1 MKIMKKF
8 LVVLAAILILSGCSN
23 IQSKDYDTLINEV
36 ASSKY
41 DIVNTYRTGYKY
53 YAPGNMDISN
63 ILDYNETL
71 EDSSHKYYF
80 YVDVVSY
87 YNRVVENYEVN
98 PQAYYSKVINYQDKY
113 GYIEINKWKNGKYLL
128 EIMYNYAKI
137 EVIVEESFLKEA
149 VSNAMVI
156 LASVKYN
163 NSVLENIV
171 GENVLT
177 SKEIEFNI
185 FETKKSESNFL
196 KVSEEDIY
204 EDNDT
209 VKDPDLVK

>member
-1 MKIMKKF
+1 MKKF
-8 LVVLAAILILSGCSN
+8 LVVLIAILILSGCSN
-23 IQSKDYDTLINEV
+23 IQSKDYDTLINEA

-53 YAPGNMDISN
+53 YVPGNMDISN

-87 YNRVVENYEVN
+87 YNRVIENYEVN
-98 PQAYYSKVINYQDKY
+98 PEAYYSKVINYQDKY

-149 VSNAMVI
+149 VSYAMVI

-163 NSVLENIV
+163 NNVLENIV

>member
-1 MKIMKKF
+1 MKKL
-8 LVVLAAILILSGCSN
+8 LVVLIAILILSGCSN
-23 IQSKDYDTLINEV
+23 IQSKDYDTLINEA

-87 YNRVVENYEVN
+87 YNRVIENYEVN
-98 PQAYYSKVINYQDKY
+98 PEAYYSKVINYQDKY
-113 GYIEINKWKNGKYLL
+113 GYIEVNKWKNGKYLL

-149 VSNAMVI
+149 VSYAMVI

-163 NSVLENIV
+163 NNVLENIV

>member
-1 MKIMKKF
+1 MKKF
-8 LVVLAAILILSGCSN
+8 LVVLIAILILSGCSN
-23 IQSKDYDTLINEV
+23 IQSKDYDTLISEA

-53 YAPGNMDISN
+53 YVPGNMDISN

-87 YNRVVENYEVN
+87 YNRVIENYEVN
-98 PQAYYSKVINYQDKY
+98 PEAYYSKVINYQDKY

-149 VSNAMVI
+149 VSYAMVI

-163 NSVLENIV
+163 NNVLENIV

>member
-1 MKIMKKF
+1 MKKF
-8 LVVLAAILILSGCSN
+8 LVVLIAILILSGCSN
-23 IQSKDYDTLINEV
+23 IQSKDYDTLISEA

-53 YAPGNMDISN
+53 YVPGNMDISN

-87 YNRVVENYEVN
+87 YNRVIENYEVN
-98 PQAYYSKVINYQDKY
+98 PEAYYSKVINYQDKY

-149 VSNAMVI
+149 VSYAMVI

-163 NSVLENIV
+163 NNVLENIV

-209 VKDPDLVK
+209 VKDPDLVKWK

>member
-1 MKIMKKF
+1 MKKF
-8 LVVLAAILILSGCSN
+8 LVVLIAILILSGCSN
-23 IQSKDYDTLINEV
+23 IQSKDYDTLINEA

-87 YNRVVENYEVN
+87 YNRVIENYEVN
-98 PQAYYSKVINYQDKY
+98 PEAYYSKVINYQDKY
-113 GYIEINKWKNGKYLL
+113 GYIEVNKWKNGKYLL

-149 VSNAMVI
+149 VSYAMVI

-163 NSVLENIV
+163 NNVLENIV

-185 FETKKSESNFL
+185 FETKKSEQNFL